1 MKIMMLIISHEQWE
15 GKVVPDPILRQKLNQ
30 NQDLK

>member
-1 MKIMMLIISHEQWE
+1 MKIMMLIIIHEQWE
-15 GKVVPDPILRQKLNQ
+15 GKVVHDPILRQKLNQ